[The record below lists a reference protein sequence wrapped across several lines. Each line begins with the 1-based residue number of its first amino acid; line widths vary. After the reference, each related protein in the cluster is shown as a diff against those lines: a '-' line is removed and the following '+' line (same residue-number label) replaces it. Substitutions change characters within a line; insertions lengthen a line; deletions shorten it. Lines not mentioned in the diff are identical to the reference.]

1 MTLKELQCPRYAFYG
16 FQSPNWGSFN
26 YISIN
31 YAKNNN
37 KFLFIIRTKLKIPY
51 MKKKIKEVGVF
62 IYHFQ
67 TTKNLKSWKKKK
79 KKISLGVTIGV
90 WWVFHLPLGC
100 KWDEDNWFDASRKND
115 TRCREYLFHWY
126 EFWISSTFQSLSK
139 RSNFKEG
146 FQPCL
151 TKFQNIF

>member
-1 MTLKELQCPRYAFYG
+1 MTLRGLQCPRYAFYG

-31 YAKNNN
+31 YAKN
-37 KFLFIIRTKLKIPY
+37 KIKYIFMIRKKLKIPY
-51 MKKKIKEVGVF
+51 KKKKIKEVGVF
-62 IYHFQ
+62 IYHIQ
-67 TTKNLKSWKKKK
+67 TTKN

-90 WWVFHLPLGC
+90 WWVFHLPLGF

-115 TRCREYLFHWY
+115 TRCGEYLFHWY
-126 EFWISSTFQSLSK
+126 ELWISSTFRRLSK
-139 RSNFKEG
+139 RSNFKER
-146 FQPCL
+146 FQTCL